1 MPPGPSQPADLD
13 EARRLLE
20 QQAAEIER
28 LRERLA
34 DDRFA
39 DDLRDLLLAVA
50 TTATLAAPA
59 PHQAALRQIVATAVD
74 VLDAQAASL
83 FLLDEESDELV
94 FAVALGGKAE
104 EVQQFR
110 LPIGRGIAGYVAA
123 TGQPIA
129 VADAG
134 ADPRF
139 AREIG
144 EAVGYIPQTILCVPL
159 VLDGRVVGVL
169 EVLDKSG
176 GVTFSTRDMEVLGQ
190 FASLAALVVEQSLLA
205 HDLRHLFRSLLGEL
219 VQDDALA
226 RPAQR
231 FADHAAAGAERAD
244 TLYLAGLVREI
255 GRQGAAGRRL
265 AIDLLTGLTR
275 FLAADAAERGQR

>member
-1 MPPGPSQPADLD
+1 MPPGPPAPAGSD
-13 EARRLLE
+13 ETRLLLE

-28 LRERLA
+28 LRGRLA

-39 DDLRDLLLAVA
+39 ADLRDLLLATA

-59 PHQAALRQIVATAVD
+59 PHQDALRQIVATAVD
-74 VLDAQAASL
+74 VLDAQAAAL

-104 EVQQFR
+104 EVKGFR

-144 EAVGYIPQTILCVPL
+144 EAVGYIPRTVLCVPL

-169 EVLDKSG
+169 EVLDKAG

-190 FASLAALVVEQSLLA
+190 FASLAALVVEQSRLT
-205 HDLRHLFRSLLGEL
+205 HDLRHLFRSLLGGL
-219 VQDDALA
+219 VKDGGLA

-231 FADHAAAGAERAD
+231 FADHAAADSERAD
-244 TLYLAGLVREI
+244 ALRLAGLVHEI
-255 GRQGAAGRRL
+255 GRHGAAGRRL
-265 AIDLLTGLTR
+265 AFDLLTGLTR
-275 FLAADAAERGQR
+275 YLAANAAERGQG